1 MTIELTIE
9 KCCSSLARSWPPV
22 PVTEILKSQLAIQQ
36 NMWNNC
42 RADFWE
48 FSLML
53 AKPEVPLPVEEIVKR
68 QLFSYSFSPLS
79 VLQCVAVCCTL
90 QQTATDCNRLQQ
102 TATDCNTMQHT
113 ATHCNILNGLHE
125 ELKLSKHQLFSYSF
139 GPLNVL
145 QCVAVCVAVC
155 CSVLQCVAVCCS
167 VLQCVA
173 FIQFIHS
180 VHSVASWLLRISAR
194 WKFNGLCKITFG
206 TVKWAEHSSLRARV
220 QRSRKWVMSHMNGHV
235 TYEFVMSHMN
245 ALCLMWM
252 SRVIYEFIMSHII
265 ASCLIWMSRVTYEFV
280 ISHMNVSCHIWM
292 SHATYEWV
300 MSHMNASC
308 LTWMSRV
315 THEFVMSHIKLS
327 IQEILQN
334 SELGIR
340 KILKNQLWSH
350 STAWQGVLM
359 NCLQSCETV
368 CEGMYVCVCV
378 ERERES
384 AWVERERHFLL
395 HCA

>member
-155 CSVLQCVAVCCS
+155 CSVLQCVAVCC
-167 VLQCVA
+167 
-173 FIQFIHS
+173 IHS
-180 VHSVASWLLRISAR
+180 VHSFSA
-194 WKFNGLCKITFG
+194 F
-206 TVKWAEHSSLRARV
+206 S
-220 QRSRKWVMSHMNGHV
+220 
-235 TYEFVMSHMN
+235 
-245 ALCLMWM
+245 
-252 SRVIYEFIMSHII
+252 
-265 ASCLIWMSRVTYEFV
+265 
-280 ISHMNVSCHIWM
+280 
-292 SHATYEWV
+292 
-300 MSHMNASC
+300 
-308 LTWMSRV
+308 
-315 THEFVMSHIKLS
+315 
-327 IQEILQN
+327 
-334 SELGIR
+334 SELTFENFCSL
-340 KILKNQLWSH
+340 KIQWTMQNHFWH
-350 STAWQGVLM
+350 SQMSWAF
-359 NCLQSCETV
+359 EF
-368 CEGMYVCVCV
+368 EGKGA
-378 ERERES
+378 EI
-384 AWVERERHFLL
+384 
-395 HCA
+395 